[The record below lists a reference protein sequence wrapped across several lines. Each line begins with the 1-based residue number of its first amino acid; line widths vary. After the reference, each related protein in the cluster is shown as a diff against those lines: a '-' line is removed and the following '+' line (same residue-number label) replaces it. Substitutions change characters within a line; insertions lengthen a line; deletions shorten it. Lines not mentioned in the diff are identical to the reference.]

1 MSYVVLMLN
10 GEKLLPKPCQ
20 PGFYT
25 GTVHHP
31 IQVESSSRS
40 TRDCSQNE
48 TSLSMLEAW

>member
-10 GEKLLPKPCQ
+10 SEKLLPEPSQ
-20 PGFYT
+20 AGFYT

-31 IQVESSSRS
+31 IQIESSSRS

-48 TSLSMLEAW
+48 ASLSFLEAW